1 MTQPQPTLQQALNQG
16 SQMLQSGQLE
26 QAQQLAE
33 LLIER
38 FPEQIAV
45 RLFATDTA
53 MMRGDIAAA
62 TSNLD
67 AVPESAPD
75 YVRVI
80 LYKARLAYAD
90 ARRAEAMRLAE
101 TAREGVTGN
110 PELMRMLASVMR
122 DCQQME
128 QAYELLLQA
137 LQLAPEHVGLLYD
150 VAMAEYHLNKPDAGE
165 THLATLLQQAPYH
178 AGALHLRSAL
188 RTQRAENNHIDDL
201 QRRLSEGPQQPQLI
215 AAANYAL
222 AKELEDLGN
231 YEESVPALEAGA
243 RAYRSTLGYESDR
256 ELAAH
261 ADIRNT
267 FDRDRFV
274 ALPSGCGAEQPI
286 FVVGMPRTGTTL
298 AERIIATHSQAV
310 SIGEFT
316 EFPRLY
322 GQRLQAQL
330 EHSANS
336 SPSEAALHIDFAE
349 LGQAYCTAARD
360 LAGEVPAFV
369 DKLPFN
375 FLYCGYILA
384 ALPNAKLIHL
394 VRDPLDTCYAIYKTL
409 FFGAYSFS
417 YDLDELAS
425 YYISYHQ
432 HMAHWR
438 TVMPGKI
445 LDVHYEDL
453 VRDPEN
459 QARRI
464 IDWCGLPW
472 EATVL
477 DFHRR
482 KDAALTA
489 SAMQV
494 RQPMHTGSIGSWR
507 RAEALFK
514 PLQERFAAAGL
525 L

>member
-1 MTQPQPTLQQALNQG
+1 MTQQQPTLQQALNQG
-16 SQMLQSGQLE
+16 SQLLQSGQLE
-26 QAQQLAE
+26 QAQRLVE

-45 RLFATDTA
+45 RLFAADTA
-53 MMRGDIAAA
+53 MMSGDVAAA
-62 TSNLD
+62 ASSLE

-80 LYKARLAYAD
+80 LYKARLAFAD
-90 ARRAEAMRLAE
+90 ARRAEAMQLAE
-101 TAREGVTGN
+101 TAREGVAGN
-110 PELMRMLASVMR
+110 PELMRMLASIMR

-128 QAYELLLQA
+128 QAHKLLLQA

-150 VAMAEYHLNKPDAGE
+150 VAMAEYHLNEPDAGE
-165 THLATLLQQAPYH
+165 GHLAALLQKAPYH

-188 RTQRAENNHIDDL
+188 RTQSAERNHIGDL
-201 QRRLSEGPQQPQLI
+201 QQTLAKGPEQPQVL

-231 YEESVPALEAGA
+231 YEESVLALEAGA
-243 RAYRSTLGYESDR
+243 RAYRSTLRYDLGP

-261 ADIRNT
+261 EEIRNT
-267 FDRDRFV
+267 FNQARF
-274 ALPSGCGAEQPI
+274 AELPSGFSQEQPI

-330 EHSANS
+330 ERNANS

-360 LAGEVPAFV
+360 LAGEASVFV

-384 ALPNAKLIHL
+384 ALPNARLIHL

-438 TVMPGKI
+438 TVMPGRI

-464 IDWCGLPW
+464 IEWCGLPW
-472 EATVL
+472 ESAVL

-494 RQPMHTGSIGSWR
+494 RQPVHTASIGSWR
-507 RAEALFK
+507 RAKTLLE
-514 PLQERFAAAGL
+514 PLQARFAAAGL
-525 L
+525 I